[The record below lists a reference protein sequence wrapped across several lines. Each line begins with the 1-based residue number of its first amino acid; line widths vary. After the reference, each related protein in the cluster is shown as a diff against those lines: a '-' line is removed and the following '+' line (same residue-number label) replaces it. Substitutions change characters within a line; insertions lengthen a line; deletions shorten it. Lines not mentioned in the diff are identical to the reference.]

1 MVIITVVALLKD
13 IVAYIDYLREFHH
26 LNCSFDYS
34 FLPSEY
40 IARYLTSIF
49 HNNPYCTLLK
59 HTKLAKC
66 NLAKK
71 VIIRR
76 NKQEI
81 YYAKCYAGVEEFVFP
96 VVFENKV
103 KTFVS
108 VSGYRSKDA
117 SAPNF
122 SKLQKG
128 TNASESDLEKAYC
141 RLNTNVPSLSALYPL
156 VQPLV
161 HMIRLLCF
169 LSREQNFE
177 TDADSAPLLYN
188 QILDYLIN
196 NYTNNISIEDVTSYC
211 HYSATLVRRTFKK
224 YSGFSINAYIIKL
237 KMDRAATLLKTT
249 DMKVNQIAD
258 ALGYLDTNYFI
269 LQFKKYYQ
277 ISPSKFRKKNRAV
290 SFADLR

>member
-1 MVIITVVALLKD
+1 MVALLKD
-13 IVAYIDYLREFHH
+13 IVAYIDYLREFHK
-26 LNCSFDYS
+26 LNCSFDYF

-40 IARYLTSIF
+40 ISRYLTSIF
-49 HNNPYCTLLK
+49 HNNPYCSLLK
-59 HTKLAKC
+59 RTKLAKC
-66 NLAKK
+66 NLAKR
-71 VIIRR
+71 VIIKR

-108 VSGYRSKDA
+108 VSGYRSTNS

-128 TNASESDLEKAYC
+128 MDASESDLEKAYL
-141 RLNTNVPSLSALYPL
+141 RLNTNVPSLSAIYPL

-161 HMIRLLCF
+161 HMIRLLCY

-177 TDADSAPLLYN
+177 TETKSIPPLFN

-196 NYTNNISIEDVTSYC
+196 NYTNNISIEDITSYC

-249 DMKVNQIAD
+249 DMKINQIAD

-269 LQFKKYYQ
+269 LQFKKYYK
-277 ISPSKFRKKNRAV
+277 ISPSKFRQKNSAV
-290 SFADLR
+290 SFASIR